1 MVRKLFYRSFIELTN
16 KRWTSFLLRRFVQS
30 GISARFI
37 PSYIKTYNIN
47 IAEVEKEA
55 AAYPDL
61 HSFFIRKLK
70 EGMRSIEGA
79 EDDVISP
86 VDGMLADT
94 GTVSKSL
101 NMRVKGKDYSIE
113 EMLGSREKAE
123 AYEGGQYMILYLS
136 PADYHRI
143 HSPLSGRVIDRW
155 DLGRHSYP
163 VNELGL
169 KYGVRTLA
177 KNFRSMTEVD
187 HGTGKMCLVKVGAM
201 FVNSIE
207 YTHEGEKWE
216 KGEEVG
222 YFSFGSTVILLF
234 EKGKFHI
241 NEELKVPA
249 KVKMG
254 GLIGKIS
261 RN

>member
-1 MVRKLFYRSFIELTN
+1 
-16 KRWTSFLLRRFVQS
+16 
-30 GISARFI
+30 
-37 PSYIKTYNIN
+37 
-47 IAEVEKEA
+47 
-55 AAYPDL
+55 
-61 HSFFIRKLK
+61 
-70 EGMRSIEGA
+70 MRSIEGA

-94 GTVSKSL
+94 GIVSEVVEHE
-101 NMRVKGKDYSIE
+101 VKGKDYSIE
-113 EMLGSREKAE
+113 EMLGSKEKAE

-143 HSPLSGRVIDRW
+143 HSPLSGRFLDRW

-169 KYGVRTLA
+169 KFGVRTLA
-177 KNFRSMTEVD
+177 KNFRSITEVN

-216 KGEEVG
+216 KGEEIG

-234 EKGKFHI
+234 EKGNFHLK
-241 NEELKVPA
+241 EDLKVPG

-254 GLIGKIS
+254 ELIGKIS

>member
-1 MVRKLFYRSFIELTN
+1 MRKFFYRSFIELTN

-30 GISARFI
+30 GVSARFI
-37 PSYIKTYNIN
+37 PSYIKTYKIN
-47 IAEVEKEA
+47 IDEVEKEA

-61 HSFFIRKLK
+61 HSFFIRNLK
-70 EGMRSIEGA
+70 EGMRRIEGA
-79 EDDVISP
+79 EDDVVSP

-94 GTVSKSL
+94 GTVSKAL
-101 NMRVKGKDYSIE
+101 NMKVKGKDYSIE
-113 EMLGSREKAE
+113 EMLGSKEKAE
-123 AYEGGQYMILYLS
+123 VYEGGQYMILYLS

-143 HSPLSGRVIDRW
+143 HSPLSGKVIERW
-155 DLGRHSYP
+155 ELGRHSYP

-169 KYGVRTLA
+169 QYGVRTLA

-187 HGTGKMCLVKVGAM
+187 YGTGKMCLAKVGAM

-216 KGEEVG
+216 KGEEIG

-234 EKGKFHI
+234 EKGNFHLK
-241 NEELKVPA
+241 EDLKVPG